1 MNEAV
6 YEQFEFKLKK
16 YIYIYIFVCLVNKS
30 NLSPNLGAIIKQV
43 KLKHNNVFIN
53 KLMNLRL
60 FFFFFLK
67 NINLRLD
74 LTIYNIIFLYV
85 YLSKNILI

>member
-60 FFFFFLK
+60 FFF
-67 NINLRLD
+67 
-74 LTIYNIIFLYV
+74 IF
-85 YLSKNILI
+85 